1 MTLTK
6 KFENIIFNYIRKQ
19 YEREHIVSLLRVDAE
34 EFAIDFYNWM
44 RKEDTPENAEKY
56 FGYTDK
62 DMLNVFKE
70 ENKL

>member
-1 MTLTK
+1 
-6 KFENIIFNYIRKQ
+6 
-19 YEREHIVSLLRVDAE
+19 LLRVDAE
-34 EFAIDFYNWM
+34 EFTIDFYNWM

>member
-34 EFAIDFYNWM
+34 EFAIDFYLWVKDNEEHIKKGK
-44 RKEDTPENAEKY
+44 RV
-56 FGYTDK
+56 TDK
-62 DMLNVFKE
+62 ELLERFKE

>member
-19 YEREHIVSLLRVDAE
+19 YEREHIASLLRVDAE

-62 DMLNVFKE
+62 DMLNVFKK

>member
-6 KFENIIFNYIRKQ
+6 KFENIVFNYIRKQ

-34 EFAIDFYNWM
+34 EFTIDFYNWM